1 MTWEQYLVATA
12 KLSNTF
18 GETRYSKKNIEEG
31 FRYWKGQDNA
41 VLLEY
46 VGKAIM
52 LAKPFDLVTLGK
64 SLMPKKEPIYYRHE
78 AAQYD
83 SDYLNRLKAEHGAET
98 LWDLVLKFKGV
109 DENKGDT

>member
-1 MTWEQYLVATA
+1 MTWEQYLIATA

-41 VLLEY
+41 VLLDY

-52 LAKPFDLVTLGK
+52 LAKPFDLATVGK
-64 SLMPKKEPIYYRHE
+64 SLMPKKEPIYYRYE
-78 AAQYD
+78 SQDYD
-83 SDYLNRLKAEHGAET
+83 SNTLDRLKAEHGAET
-98 LWDLVLKFKGV
+98 LWDLVLKWKEK
-109 DENKGDT
+109 ENP